1 MKLDGRE
8 KTHGFKATTTKIQA
22 FSKQMV
28 YIVKSLYLQDYVKK
42 KHDLHDLLIVWWY
55 CLDKHEHPIALPAI
69 LERVWRPQRR

>member
-42 KHDLHDLLIVWWY
+42 KHDL
-55 CLDKHEHPIALPAI
+55 P
-69 LERVWRPQRR
+69 